1 MRMHGKFRI
10 VAAFLLAVPSFA
22 VAQHPP
28 SISFSSSRAVAA
40 ARTRVPTGAP
50 AFRGASAPIHSSSRV
65 AGSHVARASRSGV
78 AASSSAGVGANFNS
92 NGVGSSAGI
101 DAAGFAGD
109 PISLQQLLDPYPTY
123 GFDFE
128 HLNAINRDLDLKAF
142 IDPATQVR
150 IATAERRLR
159 HSPGVGTGSGFY
171 VLNVGGAY
179 AVPDDS
185 SGDLNADQSEQAGSA
200 QQGDDQLAQAQQPQ
214 RSQREQRPIII
225 IQQAVQPLTAES
237 SGVGPGSSE
246 DAAQE
251 GTAPVRDG
259 GEFILVTRD
268 GMEIEAVAF
277 TRVKD
282 KIVYITSEG
291 ARYTLALRDLDSDE
305 TVRVN
310 QERGTPLQLPL

>member
-1 MRMHGKFRI
+1 
-10 VAAFLLAVPSFA
+10 
-22 VAQHPP
+22 
-28 SISFSSSRAVAA
+28 
-40 ARTRVPTGAP
+40 
-50 AFRGASAPIHSSSRV
+50 
-65 AGSHVARASRSGV
+65 
-78 AASSSAGVGANFNS
+78 VGANFNS

-101 DAAGFAGD
+101 GAAGFAGD
-109 PISLQQLLDPYPTY
+109 PISLQQLLDPYPAY

-159 HSPGVGTGSGFY
+159 HSPRVGTGSGFY
-171 VLNVGGAY
+171 VLDGGGAY
-179 AVPDDS
+179 GLPDDS
-185 SGDLNADQSEQAGSA
+185 SGDLNADQGEAAG
-200 QQGDDQLAQAQQPQ
+200 QPQPGDDQAAEGQQPRQSQGARGTQRAEQPIIVIQQAAQQPAGE
-214 RSQREQRPIII
+214 SNG
-225 IQQAVQPLTAES
+225 AVEAPEDVAPL
-237 SGVGPGSSE
+237 
-246 DAAQE
+246 
-251 GTAPVRDG
+251 RDV
-259 GEFILVTRD
+259 GEFTLVTRD
-268 GMEIEAVAF
+268 GMEIKAVAF